1 MPFYA
6 VYNLQEFRKN
16 ALISSTEKQVGDT
29 EWVFLGLYKYNLSPS
44 RRSQNKWKFEKYT
57 SVNRL

>member
-1 MPFYA
+1 MVSVNKTTVDINSALGNDNFMPFYA

-29 EWVFLGLYKYNLSPS
+29 E
-44 RRSQNKWKFEKYT
+44 
-57 SVNRL
+57 